1 MYNTIKSRN
10 HMASYEGFPSA
21 VAVHVHNAL
30 MRYPNAISTLAS
42 NGSISG
48 ELWLTL
54 WGPKRP
60 SVSLAK
66 SLVSRDLNAALRKH
80 VIEKETRSTVLG
92 EFVKYNELTKDEQL
106 HLIAAGTAQE
116 ALLAAPWL
124 ASDLRVA
131 MVLKVGGEALLQQIA
146 VLPVDNYSD
155 DFVSSH
161 IIANMTEYAHK
172 PSKGISRNLKLIFG
186 RRPEVINKV
195 MPYAKRNVLTAMA
208 GSANITENMCEK
220 LINYQTGVVSLSQEE
235 VRENTYMYQALVA
248 NPRTPLHVVQ
258 AMTKA
263 ASGNGDLYRSIHKRG
278 TNVHVSGRYED
289 VSDPAALDRLLSRAC
304 ESRGRD
310 FYSAPRPIELL
321 ALSANPHLSAVQRA
335 KVTESINI
343 LDLDILSGDPV
354 SALPAKSVSSYSS
367 TYAVPEY
374 DLAARV
380 LGDTKIYWEVLVS
393 MLEDY
398 QGSFLELIETAQTL

>member
-1 MYNTIKSRN
+1 MYNTIKSRI

-21 VAVHVHNAL
+21 VAVHVHSAL
-30 MRYPNAISTLAS
+30 MRYPYTMSTLAS
-42 NGSISG
+42 NSTISG

-60 SVSLAK
+60 YVALAK
-66 SLVSRDLNAALRKH
+66 SLVSRDLDAALRKH

-116 ALLAAPWL
+116 ALLNAPWL

-131 MVLKVGGEALLQQIA
+131 MVTKVGGEALLQQIA
-146 VLPVDNYSD
+146 VLPVCTYSNN
-155 DFVSSH
+155 FVSDH
-161 IIANMTEYAHK
+161 IMANMTEYASK

-186 RRPEVINKV
+186 RRPEVIDKV

-220 LINYQTGVVSLSQEE
+220 LVNYQNGTVSLTQEE
-235 VRENTYMYQALVA
+235 VRENTYMYQAIVA
-248 NPRTPLHVVQ
+248 NPRTPLHVVH
-258 AMTKA
+258 AMVKA
-263 ASGNGDLYRSIHKRG
+263 ASGNGDLYRSIRKRG
-278 TNVHVSGRYED
+278 TNAHVSGRYED
-289 VSDPAALDRLLSRAC
+289 VSDPAVLDRLLSRAC
-304 ESRGRD
+304 ERRGRD

-321 ALSANPHLSAVQRA
+321 ALHANPHLSATQRA
-335 KVTESINI
+335 RVTESMNI
-343 LDLDILSGDPV
+343 LDLDILSGDPI
-354 SALPAKSVSSYSS
+354 SALPPTSVSSYSS
-367 TYAVPEY
+367 TYSVPEY
-374 DLAARV
+374 DLAASV

-398 QGSFLELIETAQTL
+398 QGSFSELIETAQTL